1 MRASSRR
8 ALGWWLVALA
18 VLLMAGAWLAFDP
31 GFGWRGPTSKIL
43 AEMSQDEF
51 DRRVHDY
58 VMAHPEVIMDSVNQ
72 REARAREKAETDV
85 QKVLQARAAE
95 VFRDPDSPTGGNPNG
110 DVTLVEFFDYNCPY
124 CRQVAPLVTKAE
136 DADSQLR
143 VVYKEFPILG
153 PNSAFAA
160 KAALAA
166 HKQGK
171 YVEFHRALYQLRGAV
186 DQSKAMEVAAAVGL
200 DVVRLKTD
208 MEDSKIQASIQKN
221 LALAQVLRI
230 NGTPGFV
237 IGDQILRGATD
248 LNTLQ
253 ALIRTAREHRQ

>member
-1 MRASSRR
+1 MTEEQDIPSRNLTSRR
-8 ALGWWLVALA
+8 NLRVVLPSVAVIGIMLGLVAYSLSET
-18 VLLMAGAWLAFDP
+18 P
-31 GFGWRGPTSKIL
+31 
-43 AEMSQDEF
+43 QDEF
-51 DRRVHDY
+51 DQRVHDY
-58 VMAHPEVIMDSVNQ
+58 LMAHPEVIMESVN
-72 REARAREKAETDV
+72 RLEASAREKAETDI
-85 QKVLQARAAE
+85 QMVLQARADE
-95 VFRDPDSPTGGNPNG
+95 VFRDPDSPTSGNPNG

-124 CRQVAPLVTKAE
+124 CRQVAPVVTKAQQ
-136 DADSQLR
+136 ADSQLR

-153 PNSAFAA
+153 PNSTVAA

-186 DQSKAMEVAAAVGL
+186 DDSKAMEAAAAVGL
-200 DVVRLKTD
+200 DIERLKTD

-221 LALAQVLRI
+221 LALAQALRI

-253 ALIRTAREHRQ
+253 TWIRTARERRQ

>member
-1 MRASSRR
+1 MTALSRR
-8 ALGWWLVALA
+8 TLGWRLVALA
-18 VLLMAGAWLAFDP
+18 VVITAGAWLALDP
-31 GFGWRGPTSKIL
+31 GFGWRWPASKIL
-43 AEMSQDEF
+43 AEISQDEF

-58 VMAHPEVIMDSVNQ
+58 VMAHPEVIMESVNQ
-72 REARAREKAETDV
+72 LETRAREKAETDV
-85 QKVLQARAAE
+85 QRVLQARADE
-95 VFRDPDSPTGGNPNG
+95 VFRDPDSPIGGNPNG

-124 CRQVAPLVTKAE
+124 CRQVAPVVTKAE

-153 PNSAFAA
+153 PNSTFAA

-253 ALIRTAREHRQ
+253 AWIRTAREHRQ

>member
-1 MRASSRR
+1 MTEEQDIPSRNLTR
-8 ALGWWLVALA
+8 RRILRVVLPSVAVIGIMLGLVAYSLSET
-18 VLLMAGAWLAFDP
+18 P
-31 GFGWRGPTSKIL
+31 
-43 AEMSQDEF
+43 QDEF
-51 DRRVHDY
+51 DQRVHDY
-58 VMAHPEVIMDSVNQ
+58 LMAHPEVIMESVN
-72 REARAREKAETDV
+72 RLEARAREKAETDV
-85 QKVLQARAAE
+85 QKVLQARADE
-95 VFRDPDSPTGGNPNG
+95 IFRDPDSPTGGNPNG

-124 CRQVAPLVTKAE
+124 CRQVAPVVTKAE
-136 DADSQLR
+136 QADSQLR

-153 PNSAFAA
+153 PNSMVAA

-171 YVEFHRALYQLRGAV
+171 YVEFHRALYQLRGAI
-186 DQSKAMEVAAAVGL
+186 DEGKAMEAAAAVGL
-200 DVVRLKTD
+200 DVERLKRD

-221 LALAQVLRI
+221 LALAQALRI

-253 ALIRTAREHRQ
+253 TWIRTAREHRQ